1 MTSFAFYGR
10 VSTEDQQDPASS
22 RGWQIAR
29 SESLIAPHGGRIVAE
44 YFDIGMSRS
53 LPWKRRPEAA
63 RLLEALRNPRRG
75 FDAVVIGEPA
85 RAFYGNQF
93 GLTFPVFVHYGV
105 QLWVPEVGGA
115 IDPGSDAHDLVMS
128 LYGGMSK
135 GERNRIKIRVR
146 TAMAAQAA
154 TEGRFLGG
162 RPPYGYRLADVG
174 PHPNPGK
181 AALGQRMHQLEP
193 DPVTAPVVPR
203 IFAEYL
209 RGRGLAAIANGL
221 VADGIPS
228 PSTHDPAR
236 NKHRLGVSWSKSA
249 IRAILTNPRY
259 TGFQVWN
266 KQRKE
271 EILLDVDDV
280 AAGHE
285 TKMRWNTSDSWI
297 WSAEA
302 AHEGLITRETFAAVQ
317 ALMSRH
323 IQTKERGPR
332 SDNHYPYA
340 LRGLIFCAVCKRR
353 MQGNWNNGR
362 AHYRCMLKADYA
374 PSGDLPHAKSVYV
387 REDRVLR
394 PLDAWLADL
403 FAPAHLEQT
412 VEQLLAGGRD
422 DTYETQTQAA
432 RDTLKACDAKL
443 VRYREAFDS
452 GIDPKIIAKWIAD
465 TEAEKAKAE
474 FDLARLGE
482 RAQPTRDDLIT
493 IISSFSDAVSML
505 EQADPAAKAPVY
517 AHLGVRLEYDHEKR
531 LVRAEARPEA
541 PCAYERVRGG
551 T

>member
-22 RGWQIAR
+22 RGWQLAR
-29 SESLIAPHGGRIVAE
+29 SESLLAPHDGRIVAE
-44 YFDIGMSRS
+44 YFDIGLSRS
-53 LPWKRRPEAA
+53 IPWKRRPQAA
-63 RLLEALRNPRRG
+63 RLLDDLRNPRRG
-75 FDAVVIGEPA
+75 FGAVVIGEPA

-115 IDPGSDAHDLVMS
+115 VDPGSDAHDLVMS

-154 TEGRFLGG
+154 TEGRYLGG
-162 RPPYGYRLADVG
+162 RPPYGYRIADVG

-181 AALGQRMHQLEP
+181 AALGQRLHQLEP

-209 RGRGLAAIANGL
+209 RGRGLMGIANGL

-228 PSTHDPAR
+228 PSAHDPAR
-236 NKHRLGVSWSKSA
+236 NKHRLGASWTKSA

-259 TGFQVWN
+259 TGYQVWN

-271 EILLDVDDV
+271 EILIDVDDV

-297 WSAEA
+297 WSADPV
-302 AHEGLITRETFAAVQ
+302 HEGLVSRETFAATQ
-317 ALMSRH
+317 ALISRH
-323 IQTKERGPR
+323 LQSKERAPR
-332 SDNHYPYA
+332 SGNKHPYA
-340 LRGLIFCAVCKRR
+340 LRGLIFCSVCRRR

-362 AHYRCMLKADYA
+362 AHYRCMLQADYA
-374 PSGDLPHAKSVYV
+374 ASRDLPHAKSVYV

-394 PLDAWLADL
+394 PLDAWLGEL
-403 FAPAHLEQT
+403 FSAQHLERT
-412 VEQLLAGGRD
+412 VDQLLAAGED
-422 DTYETQTQAA
+422 PHHDAQSKIA
-432 RDTLKACDAKL
+432 RDTIATCEQKL
-443 VRYREAFDS
+443 ARYREAFDS
-452 GIDPKIIAKWIAD
+452 GIDPKIIAKWSSD
-465 TEAEKAKAE
+465 TEAEKTKAE
-474 FDLARLGE
+474 FDLQRLG
-482 RAQPTRDDLIT
+482 TRSAPDRDTLVT
-493 IISSFSDAVSML
+493 IISSFSDAVQML
-505 EQADPAAKAPVY
+505 EQADPAAKALVY
-517 AHLGVRLEYDHEKR
+517 RHLGVRLDYDHEKR

-551 T
+551 S

>member
-1 MTSFAFYGR
+1 MKNFAFYGR

-22 RGWQIAR
+22 RGWQLAR
-29 SESLIAPHGGRIVAE
+29 SETLIAPHGGRVVAE
-44 YFDIGMSRS
+44 YFDVGMSRS

-63 RLLEALRNPRRG
+63 RLLDDLRNPNRG

-154 TEGRFLGG
+154 TEGRYLGG
-162 RPPYGYRLADVG
+162 RPPYGYQLADVG

-181 AALGQRMHQLEP
+181 AALGQRLHQLEP

-209 RGRGLAAIANGL
+209 SGKGFMAIANGL
-221 VADGIPS
+221 AEDGVPS
-228 PSTHDPAR
+228 PSAHDPGR

-249 IRAILTNPRY
+249 DRAILTNPRY

-271 EILLDVDDV
+271 EILIDVDDV

-285 TKMRWNTSDSWI
+285 TKMRWTTADSWI
-297 WSAEA
+297 WSTEA
-302 AHEGLITRETFAAVQ
+302 VHEGLITRETFAAAQ
-317 ALMSRH
+317 ALISRR
-323 IQTKERGPR
+323 IVKKERGAR
-332 SDNHYPYA
+332 SDNRHPYA
-340 LRGLIFCAVCKRR
+340 LRGLIFCAVCQRR
-353 MQGNWNNGR
+353 MQGNFNNGR
-362 AHYRCMLKADYA
+362 AHYRCMLSAEYA
-374 PSGDLPHAKSVYV
+374 ASRDLPHAKSIYV
-387 REDRVLR
+387 REDRVMR
-394 PLDAWLADL
+394 PLDAWLGSL
-403 FAPAHLEQT
+403 FDPQHLEQT
-412 VEQLLAGGRD
+412 VDQLLAAGD
-422 DTYETQTQAA
+422 DPAYDAATSTA
-432 RDTLKACDAKL
+432 RDTIAACDKKL

-452 GIDPKIIAKWIAD
+452 GIDPKIIAKWISD

-474 FDLARLGE
+474 FDLARLGT
-482 RAQPTRDDLIT
+482 RSQPSRDDLIEL
-493 IISSFSDAVSML
+493 IGSFGDAVALL
-505 EQADPAAKAPVY
+505 ETADPAAKAPVY
-517 AHLGVRLEYDHEKR
+517 RHLGVRLEYDHAKR

-541 PCAYERVRGG
+541 SCAYGRVRGG